1 MRRGQAL
8 PLRAGASSLDT
19 GHPAVSEPLPADRR
33 ILALNNRNQFQGSP
47 RLS

>member
-19 GHPAVSEPLPADRR
+19 GHPAVSEPLPAGRR
-33 ILALNNRNQFQGSP
+33 VFALNNWNHFQGSP